1 MYAWAVA
8 SPASAEGAV
17 ERVPAVSVSMV
28 RTVGEQTAALG
39 AAASF
44 AGAFTGKPFK
54 VYAVEAG
61 RLGVPFIPFVLLGAL
76 ARVVRFSAA
85 VLVAAVVNRFVPRG
99 WSGRR
104 RDGVLLGFWLLFYA
118 VFLSVMPW

>member
-8 SPASAEGAV
+8 SPAAAEGAV
-17 ERVPAVSVSMV
+17 ERVPAVSASMV

-61 RLGVPFIPFVLLGAL
+61 RQGVPFIPFVLLGAL
-76 ARVVRFSAA
+76 ARVVRFSGAA
-85 VLVAAVVNRFVPRG
+85 LVAALVNRGVPRS
-99 WSGRR
+99 WTLRR
-104 RDGVLLGFWLLFYA
+104 RDAVLLGFWLIFYA
-118 VFLSVMPW
+118 MFLSLMPW